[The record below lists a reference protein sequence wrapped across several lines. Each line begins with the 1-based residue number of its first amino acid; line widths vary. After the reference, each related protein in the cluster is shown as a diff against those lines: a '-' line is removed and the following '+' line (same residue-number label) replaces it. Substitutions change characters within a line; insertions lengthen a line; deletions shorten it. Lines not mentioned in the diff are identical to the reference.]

1 MIPFYGLVE
10 NKIIAKLLK
19 SLLILIT
26 MVLIG
31 RASLS
36 RNDRA
41 PPKYLAIF
49 FCFCFGFPLPRDPA
63 RQHNTTKQ
71 NTNGQGERD
80 CLRFCEEHRKQNTI
94 EEWKKK
100 RTRIKI
106 KRLRWRWRLIK
117 VDRFFCLLFFL
128 LKFYWRRR
136 IPRRL
141 THVSRA
147 VVRWFYFPARPIG
160 KKKRKRNS

>member
-63 RQHNTTKQ
+63 RQHNKTKQ

-94 EEWKKK
+94 EEWKKNEQESK
-100 RTRIKI
+100 
-106 KRLRWRWRLIK
+106 
-117 VDRFFCLLFFL
+117 
-128 LKFYWRRR
+128 
-136 IPRRL
+136 
-141 THVSRA
+141 
-147 VVRWFYFPARPIG
+147 
-160 KKKRKRNS
+160 